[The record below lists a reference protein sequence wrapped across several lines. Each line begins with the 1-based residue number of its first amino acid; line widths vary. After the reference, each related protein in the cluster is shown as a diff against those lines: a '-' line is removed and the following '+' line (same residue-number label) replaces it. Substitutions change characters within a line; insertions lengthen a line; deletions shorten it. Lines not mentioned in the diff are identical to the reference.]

1 MEKEYNFRE
10 AESRWYECWEDSGC
24 FLRSENPEGKSYTIV
39 IPPPNVTGV
48 LHMGHLL
55 NNTLQDV
62 LIRRARQDGYCA
74 FWQAGT
80 DHAGISL
87 QVVVEKKLRKEGV
100 DPNALS
106 REEFLEHA
114 YRWRDMHGNIILNQ
128 LKHLGVSCDFSKKVH
143 TLDAAYARTVLTG
156 FVEFFRKGLIYRGR
170 RMVNWCPKSQTAL
183 SDEEVLMQMR
193 KGKLYRMRYEIVED
207 PGSFIEISTTRPE
220 TIPGDVAVA
229 IHPDDPRYRHIIGKH
244 ARRPF
249 PEMEIPIIGDAV
261 VLRDFGTGALKI
273 TPAHDS
279 VDFAVAQRH
288 GLAIID
294 VITAD
299 GHMNER
305 TGPELCGLTREDAR
319 EKAVQML
326 QERGLL
332 LAAEDYEHS
341 VGISERSG
349 VPIEPRL
356 SEQWFLRY
364 PCIELAKEAVRNG
377 IIQFFPRRW
386 EKTYLHWLDNI
397 QDWCISRQL
406 LWGHRIPVWYRRGCE
421 RLNPANLH
429 VSVEGPADP
438 ENWEQDEDVLD
449 TWFSSAFWPLGT
461 LGWPDQ
467 DAMAR
472 HHFDFF
478 YPTATLVTGPDIIFF
493 WVARM
498 IIMSLAF
505 LKGDLEQTVPFR
517 TVYFTGIIRDA
528 QGRKMSK
535 SLGNSPEP
543 LDLIDTYG
551 ADGVRFGLLSIAPEG
566 QDVLFD
572 SARMEQGRNFCTK
585 LWNAC
590 RFRFLQGKLE
600 KAQAPAPEHISVE
613 DEAILQ
619 GLSDLTEYQES
630 AFRKYEFH
638 SAVQRMEKFFR
649 DDYCDWY
656 VEVCKIRMRLDESK
670 RAHILNFQDIILRHY
685 LQLLHPFTPF
695 ITQELWCTMG
705 YDDQEK
711 FIQNVPLQRAEQL
724 KQIANISEDNI
735 AIVMELRES
744 VAAIRA
750 HKSSLGL
757 ASQTQL
763 RAYYHSENR
772 ENAIKKHFPILCS
785 LCGFE
790 ELIATKSLR
799 GRPATLTPWGT
810 FAVDVPNNTDHGQER
825 ARLQREIETLE
836 RNIATSEAKLNDE
849 NFLSN
854 APEKVIS
861 GAKILLGE
869 NRSKLIKTREVLESL
884 RGIQK

>member
-1 MEKEYNFRE
+1 MEKEYRFNE
-10 AESRWYECWEDSGC
+10 VETRWYELWEKSGC
-24 FLRSENPEGKSYTIV
+24 FLRSESPVGESYTIV

-62 LIRRARQDGYCA
+62 LIRRARQNGRCV
-74 FWQAGT
+74 FWQPGT

-87 QVVVEKKLRKEGV
+87 QVVVEKQLLKSAV
-100 DPNALS
+100 DPRTLS
-106 REEFLEHA
+106 REEFLAHA
-114 YRWRDMHGNIILNQ
+114 CRWRDERGDIILNQ
-128 LKHLGVSCDFSKKVH
+128 LRHLGVSCDFSRKVH
-143 TLDAAYARTVLTG
+143 TLDGAYSRTVLTG
-156 FVEFFRKGLIYRGR
+156 FVEFFNRGLIYRGR

-183 SDEEVLMQMR
+183 SDEEVLMQTR
-193 KGKLYRMRYEIVED
+193 QGKLYRMRYAIVEN

-229 IHPDDPRYRHIIGKH
+229 VHPEDPRHQHLIGKH

-249 PEMEIPIIGDAV
+249 PEAELPIIGDDA

-279 VDFAVAQRH
+279 VDFAVGQRH

-294 VITAD
+294 VLTPD
-299 GHMNER
+299 GRMNELA
-305 TGPELCGLTREDAR
+305 GPELCGLTREDAR
-319 EKAVQML
+319 EKAAHML
-326 QERGLL
+326 RERGLL

-364 PCIELAKEAVRNG
+364 PCIEEAKEAVRSG
-377 IIQFFPRRW
+377 VIQFFPRRW

-406 LWGHRIPVWYRRGCE
+406 LWGHRIPVWYRRDCD
-421 RLNPANLH
+421 RKDPANWH
-429 VSVEGPADP
+429 VSVDGPPDP
-438 ENWEQDEDVLD
+438 ENWEQDSDVLD

-461 LGWPDQ
+461 LGWPDRG
-467 DAMAR
+467 AMAR

-505 LKGDLEQTVPFR
+505 LEGDLAQTVPFR
-517 TVYFTGIIRDA
+517 AVYFTGIIRDA

-543 LDLIDTYG
+543 LDLIGQYG
-551 ADGVRFGLLSIAPEG
+551 ADGVRFGLLSIAPQG

-572 SARMEQGRNFCTK
+572 GVRMEQGRNFCTK

-590 RFRFLQGKLE
+590 RFRVLQGKLE
-600 KAQAPAPEHISVE
+600 KSPGLNLQPMTAG
-613 DEAILQ
+613 DESILQ
-619 GLSDLTEYQES
+619 SLIDLTAQQES
-630 AFRKYEFH
+630 AFGQYEFH
-638 SAVQRMEKFFR
+638 GAVQRLEKFFR

-656 VEVCKIRMRLDESK
+656 VEVCKIRMRRDESQ
-670 RAHILNFQDIILRHY
+670 RSHILTLQDIILRHY
-685 LQLLHPFTPF
+685 LQLLHPFVPF
-695 ITQELWCTMG
+695 ITQELWHAMG
-705 YDDQEK
+705 YDNGEK
-711 FIQNVPLQRAEQL
+711 FIQNVPLQTAEQL
-724 KQIANISEDNI
+724 RKIAPISPDNI
-735 AIVMELRES
+735 AIISELRETI
-744 VAAIRA
+744 AAIRA

-757 ASQTQL
+757 ATQTQL

-772 ENAIKKHFPILCS
+772 EAAIEKHRPILCA
-785 LCGFE
+785 LCGFG
-790 ELIATKSLR
+790 ELTAADSLQ

-810 FAVDVPNNTDHGQER
+810 FAVDASDNIDNTRER
-825 ARLQREIETLE
+825 ERLSKEIETLN
-836 RNIATSEAKLNDE
+836 RNIISNETKLNNE
-849 NFLSN
+849 NFLSQ
-854 APEKVIS
+854 APEKIIT
-861 GAKILLGE
+861 GARTLLEENRNKLNKLQKLLGAL
-869 NRSKLIKTREVLESL
+869 K
-884 RGIQK
+884 